1 MTKFE
6 QISSFKKNSS
16 FRGASDACEPGI
28 QNHAQIPHLDSG
40 PAPSACPG
48 MTEVSRR
55 AVLLGSGAVVV
66 SVGAAVSLDTV
77 LSINAAHAQGAKPPL
92 TPDQL
97 SSYIAVNADGSVSAY
112 FGKMD
117 MGHGLHVAIG
127 QIVAE
132 ELDVAF
138 GRVTVIMGDT
148 ATSVNQ
154 GGASGSTG
162 IQLGGKQMRVAAA
175 EARRVLVEMAAGLL
189 STPAGKLLVKDGMV
203 SVRDDA
209 SKRVSYAQMIGGKYF
224 NVQLDWNKKYG
235 NPLYAPGKA
244 QPKKP
249 SEHTIVG
256 QPIKRTDVA
265 PKVFAQED
273 FVTDVKVPG
282 MVHARMIRP
291 PVAGAVPVRVDD
303 SALRNIP
310 GARAVWDKGFLGVVA
325 DKEWDA
331 IRATE
336 KLKVEWSQVT
346 PPFPDQ
352 ATLYDHIRQ
361 APPRMR
367 KVEKE
372 NGNIDEAFKS
382 AAKVIEAEYEW
393 PFQSHASMGPA
404 CALVEIKDGQGTTQ
418 VTCWSATQKSHF
430 VQQGLALTLGMP
442 ADKVRVIHT
451 MGPGSYGRNDADD
464 CAMDAAVLAKAVG
477 RPVRLQYMR
486 DQGTGWDPKGPASTH
501 KARAALDAAGKVTA
515 YEFSSKGFSRVDV
528 NTNGGHPW
536 DTLAGQTLGVALK
549 SGDGFGVPAESY
561 AFDNKRLSWETIAP
575 LLDRA
580 SPLRSAHLR
589 DPVGPQIHFASESFI
604 DEVAAAVGADAIEF
618 RLRHIKEPRDV
629 AVIKAAA
636 EKAKWETRPSPRRD
650 QTGDKVSGRGIAYA
664 QRNGTRVAVIAE
676 VDVDRST
683 GKIWAR
689 KFTVAHDC
697 GQIINPDGL
706 TKCIEGNIVQ
716 GVSRTL
722 WEEVKFDNKAVT
734 SVDWLTY
741 PILDITETP
750 AEVNV
755 VLINHPEIEPSGAG
769 EPSIR
774 PVAAA
779 IANAIFDATGVR
791 IRRVPFSPEHVKAAL
806 S

>member
-6 QISSFKKNSS
+6 KTSSF
-16 FRGASDACEPGI
+16 
-28 QNHAQIPHLDSG
+28 
-40 PAPSACPG
+40 
-48 MTEVSRR
+48 SRR
-55 AVLLGSGAVVV
+55 SLLLGGGALVV
-66 SVGAAVSLDTV
+66 SVGAAVSLDTM
-77 LSINAAHAQGAKPPL
+77 LSINAAYAQGAATKPPL

-97 SSYIAVNADGSVSAY
+97 SSYIAVNADGSVMAY

-132 ELDVAF
+132 ELDVPF
-138 GRVTVIMGDT
+138 KSVKVIMGDT

-162 IQLGGKQMRVAAA
+162 IQEGGKQMRVAAA
-175 EARRVLVEMAAGLL
+175 EARRVLVEMAA
-189 STPAGKLLVKDGMV
+189 AKLDAQAENLIVVNGAV
-203 SVRDDA
+203 SDAFNRD
-209 SKRVSYAQMIGGKYF
+209 KKTSYAELIGGRYF

-244 QPKKP
+244 KPKDPKT
-249 SEHTIVG
+249 HKIVG
-256 QPIKRTDVA
+256 RPIKREDVA
-265 PKVFAQED
+265 PKVFAQEN

-282 MVHARMIRP
+282 MVHGRMIRP
-291 PVAGAVPVRVDD
+291 AIAGAVPVKVDD
-303 SALRNIP
+303 SAIKSIP
-310 GARAVWDKGFLGVVA
+310 GAKVVWDKGFLGVVA
-325 DKEWDA
+325 DREWDA
-331 IRATE
+331 IQAAD
-336 KLKVEWSQVT
+336 KLKVEWSTVA

-352 ATLYDHIRQ
+352 ASLYDHIRK
-361 APPRMR
+361 APAR
-367 KVEKE
+367 KAQVEKQ
-372 NGNIDEAFKS
+372 NGNVDEAFKT
-382 AAKVIEAEYEW
+382 AAKIIEADYEW

-404 CALVEIKDGQGTTQ
+404 CALVEIKDGQ
-418 VTCWSATQKSHF
+418 VTCWSGTQKSHF
-430 VQQGLALTLGMP
+430 VQQGLALTLGVP
-442 ADKVRVIHT
+442 VDKVRVIWA

-464 CAMDAAVLAKAVG
+464 AAMDAAVLAKAVG
-477 RPVRLQYMR
+477 KPVRLQYMR

-536 DTLAGQTLGVALK
+536 DTMAGQTQGVALK

-561 AFDNKRLSWETIAP
+561 AFDNKKLSWETIPP
-575 LLDRA
+575 LLDRS
-580 SPLRSAHLR
+580 SPLRTSHLR

-604 DEVAAAVGADAIEF
+604 DEVAAAAGADAIEF

-636 EKAKWETRPSPRRD
+636 EKANWDTRPSPRKD
-650 QTGDKVSGRGIAYA
+650 QTGNKVSGRGIAYA

-676 VDVDRST
+676 VDVDRAT

-716 GVSRTL
+716 GVSRAL
-722 WEEVKFDNKAVT
+722 WEEVTFDHNNVT
-734 SVDWLTY
+734 SIDWVSY

-750 AEVNV
+750 GEVNV
-755 VLINHPEIEPSGAG
+755 VLINHPELPPSGAG

-779 IANAIFDATGVR
+779 IANAIYDATGVR
-791 IRRVPFSPEHVKAAL
+791 IRRVPFSPDRVKAAM

>member
-6 QISSFKKNSS
+6 KTSSF
-16 FRGASDACEPGI
+16 
-28 QNHAQIPHLDSG
+28 
-40 PAPSACPG
+40 
-48 MTEVSRR
+48 TRR
-55 AVLLGSGAVVV
+55 SVLLGGGALVV
-66 SVGAAVSLDTV
+66 SVGAAVSLETV
-77 LSINAAHAQGAKPPL
+77 LSIGKAYAQGAKPPL

-97 SSYIAVNADGSVSAY
+97 SSYIAVNADGSVAAY

-132 ELDVAF
+132 ELDVPF
-138 GRVTVIMGDT
+138 KSVKVIMADT
-148 ATSVNQ
+148 AVTVNQ

-162 IQLGGKQMRVAAA
+162 IQLGGKQMRMAAA

-189 STPAGKLLVKDGMV
+189 SVPADKFTVNDGVV
-203 SVRDDA
+203 SAGNDK
-209 SKRVSYAQMIGGKYF
+209 SKRISYAEMLGGKYF
-224 NVQLDWNKKYG
+224 NVQLDWNKKLG
-235 NPLYAPGKA
+235 NDLYAPGKA

-249 SEHTIVG
+249 SEHKIVG
-256 QPIKRTDVA
+256 QPIKREDVA
-265 PKVFAQED
+265 PRVFCQED
-273 FVTDVKVPG
+273 YCTDVKLPG
-282 MVHARMIRP
+282 MVHGRMIRP
-291 PVAGAVPVRVDD
+291 AVAGSVPVKVDEASIKD
-303 SALRNIP
+303 IP
-310 GARAVWDKGFLGVVA
+310 GAKVVWDKGFLGVVA

-331 IRATE
+331 IQAAD
-336 KLKVEWSQVT
+336 KLKVEWSQAQ
-346 PPFPDQ
+346 PPFPEQ
-352 ATLYDHIRQ
+352 ASLYDHIRKAQ
-361 APPRMR
+361 PRKR
-367 KVEKE
+367 QVEKE
-372 NGNIDEAFKS
+372 NGNVDEAFKA

-404 CALVEIKDGQGTTQ
+404 CALVEIKDGN
-418 VTCWSATQKSHF
+418 VTCWSGSQKTHF
-430 VQQGLALTLGMP
+430 VQEGLALTLGVP
-442 ADKVRVIHT
+442 LDKVHVIWA

-464 CAMDAAVLAKAVG
+464 CAGDAAVLAKAVG
-477 RPVRLQYMR
+477 KPVRLQYMR
-486 DQGTGWDPKGPASTH
+486 DQGTGWDPKGPASIH
-501 KARAALDAAGKVTA
+501 KARAALDAQGKVIA
-515 YEFSSKGFSRVDV
+515 YEFNSKGFSRVDV
-528 NTNGGHPW
+528 NTNGGKPH
-536 DTLAGQTLGVALK
+536 DTLTGQTLGVALK

-561 AFDNKRLSWETIAP
+561 AFDNKQLSWETIPP
-575 LLDRA
+575 LLDRS

-604 DEVAAAVGADAIEF
+604 DEVAAAVNADPIEF
-618 RLRHIKEPRDV
+618 RLHHIKEPRDV

-636 EKAKWETRPSPRRD
+636 EKAKWDTRPSPRRD
-650 QTGDKVSGRGIAYA
+650 QSGNKVSGRGIAYA

-676 VDVDRST
+676 VDIDRST

-706 TKCIEGNIVQ
+706 VKCIEGNIVQ

-722 WEEVKFDNKAVT
+722 WEEVTFDRKTVT
-734 SVDWLTY
+734 SVDWISY

-750 AEVNV
+750 GEVDV
-755 VLINHPEIEPSGAG
+755 VLINHPELPPTGAG

-791 IRRVPFSPEHVKAAL
+791 IRRVPFSPERVKAAL